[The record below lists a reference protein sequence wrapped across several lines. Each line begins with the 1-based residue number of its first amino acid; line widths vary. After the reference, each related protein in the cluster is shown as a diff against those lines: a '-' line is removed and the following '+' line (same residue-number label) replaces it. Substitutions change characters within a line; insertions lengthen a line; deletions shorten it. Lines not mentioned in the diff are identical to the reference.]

1 MKKNIKTDVLMVN
14 GLIIMIMDRQNFIDN
29 MLMDRDMES
38 LLNMI
43 LMDRLNIKNSI
54 NKISQLMNNIFD
66 FIYNLSL

>member
-14 GLIIMIMDRQNFIDN
+14 GLIIMIMDRQNFIDY

-54 NKISQLMNNIFD
+54 NKISWLMNNIFD